1 MRQCEDGHRLVGPS
15 LFDRYARSMVYISS
29 PHGHKDMSRDALR
42 RGRFSAPGQIYHIT
56 TCTKDR
62 RPHFDD
68 PACARM
74 VIREMRGLHDN
85 GWLSSFAW
93 VLMPDHLHWLFEL
106 GPSYPLDRTL
116 KRLKGRS
123 GQALGHSLQRSGP
136 IWQPGYTTMPCAAK
150 KTFR

>member
-1 MRQCEDGHRLVGPS
+1 
-15 LFDRYARSMVYISS
+15 
-29 PHGHKDMSRDALR
+29 
-42 RGRFSAPGQIYHIT
+42 
-56 TCTKDR
+56 
-62 RPHFDD
+62 
-68 PACARM
+68 M

-93 VLMPDHLHWLFEL
+93 VLMPDRLHWLFEL

-136 IWQPGYTTMPCAAK
+136 IWQPGYHDHALRCEEDVQVIARYIIANPLRAGLVSRIGDYPWWDAVWL
-150 KTFR
+150 